1 MKIKYHKRRKRI
13 YRILRWTEAVIIG
26 AGVIGA
32 IGRSWKST
40 GGMSLIWNTEHIP
53 AGLAAIAIGYV
64 IGRTVRYIEK
74 RRRILGKMDRK
85 SNKK

>member
-13 YRILRWTEAVIIG
+13 YRLMRWTAAVIIG
-26 AGVIGA
+26 AWFIGA
-32 IGRSWKST
+32 IGISWKST
-40 GGMSLIWNTEHIP
+40 GGMSLIWNTERIP

-74 RRRILGKMDRK
+74 RGRILDKMHRTT
-85 SNKK
+85 NKK

>member
-1 MKIKYHKRRKRI
+1 M
-13 YRILRWTEAVIIG
+13 RWTAAVIIG
-26 AGVIGA
+26 AWFIGA
-32 IGRSWKST
+32 IGISWKST

-74 RRRILGKMDRK
+74 RRRILGEMHRK

>member
-13 YRILRWTEAVIIG
+13 YRLLRWTAAVIIG
-26 AGVIGA
+26 AGLIGA
-32 IGRSWKST
+32 IGISWKST
-40 GGMSLIWNTEHIP
+40 GGMIWNTERIP